1 MTRLLAIFVKEF
13 RQISRDKLSL
23 GMLILIPGLLLVLYG
38 YALSFDVKNIQTAV
52 LDEDKTTDSRRF
64 LDGIFQNPYFT
75 RKVDLTDRKPVDEL
89 LMKGIVKAVLI
100 VPRGFAEKIRRNE
113 QVTIQVLIDG
123 SDSTSGST
131 IHGYMDLLS
140 AKFNREI
147 VVQSFTKYGKEPI
160 APFVRLEPR
169 VWFNPDL
176 ASAVFLVPGLI
187 AMFLMLSSVIAA
199 SLSIVREKER
209 KTMEQVMVSAIRP
222 WELIVG
228 KTLPYIFIC
237 ILTMAMTLL
246 LGYLLFGIVVRGSWL
261 LLSFA
266 TLLFLF
272 ASLGMGMIIS
282 ALTNSQQIAL
292 QVATI
297 ATLLPSVV
305 LSGLVFPIKNMPIVI
320 QVMTMFVIPRHFV
333 TILRGIIIKGAGFDA
348 LWQSFL
354 ALFLLG
360 IIFNILAIIRMRKS
374 LI

>member
-1 MTRLLAIFVKEF
+1 MMRLQAIIIKEF
-13 RQISRDKLSL
+13 RQISRDKFSL
-23 GMLILIPGLLLVLYG
+23 GMLIFIPALLLVLYG
-38 YALSFDVKNIQTAV
+38 YALSFDVKNIMTAV

-64 LDGIFQNPYFT
+64 LDGIFQNPYFK
-75 RKVDLTDRKPVDEL
+75 RKIDLTDRKPVDEL
-89 LMKGIVKAVLI
+89 LMEGIVKAVLI
-100 VPRGFAEKIRRNE
+100 VPRGFAEKLRKNE
-113 QVTIQVLIDG
+113 EVSVQVLIDG
-123 SDSTSGST
+123 SDSTSGTT
-131 IHGYMDLLS
+131 IHGYMELLA
-140 AKFNREI
+140 AKFNTEI
-147 VVQSFTKYGKEPI
+147 VVQTFSRYGKEPFV
-160 APFVRLEPR
+160 PVVRLEPR

-176 ASAVFLVPGLI
+176 ASAIFLVPGLI
-187 AMFLMLSSVIAA
+187 ATFLMLSSVIAA

-209 KTMEQVMVSAIRP
+209 RTIEQVMVSAVRP

-282 ALTNSQQIAL
+282 ALTNSQQVAL

-297 ATLLPSVV
+297 ATLLPSIV
-305 LSGLVFPIKNMPIVI
+305 LSGLVFPIKNMPVVI
-320 QVMTMFVIPRHFV
+320 QVMTLFIIPRHFV
-333 TILRGIIIKGAGFDA
+333 TILRGIIIKGAGIDA

-354 ALFLLG
+354 AMFLLG
-360 IIFNILAIIRMRKS
+360 LVFNILAVIRMRKS
-374 LI
+374 LT

>member
-1 MTRLLAIFVKEF
+1 MRLQAIIIKEF
-13 RQISRDKLSL
+13 RQISRDKFSL
-23 GMLILIPGLLLVLYG
+23 GMLIFIPALLLVLYG
-38 YALSFDVKNIQTAV
+38 YALSFDVKNIMTAV

-64 LDGIFQNPYFT
+64 LDGIFQNPYFK
-75 RKVDLTDRKPVDEL
+75 RKIDLTDRKPVDEL
-89 LMKGIVKAVLI
+89 LMEGIVKAVLI
-100 VPRGFAEKIRRNE
+100 VPRGFAEKLRKNE
-113 QVTIQVLIDG
+113 EVSVQVLIDG
-123 SDSTSGST
+123 SDSTSGTT
-131 IHGYMDLLS
+131 IHGYMELLA
-140 AKFNREI
+140 AKFNTEI
-147 VVQSFTKYGKEPI
+147 VVQTFSRYGKEPFV
-160 APFVRLEPR
+160 PVVRLEPR

-176 ASAVFLVPGLI
+176 ASAIFLVPGLI
-187 AMFLMLSSVIAA
+187 ATFLMLSSVIAA

-209 KTMEQVMVSAIRP
+209 RTIEQVMVSAVRP

-282 ALTNSQQIAL
+282 ALTNSQQVAL

-297 ATLLPSVV
+297 ATLLPSIV
-305 LSGLVFPIKNMPIVI
+305 LSGLVFPIKNMPVVI
-320 QVMTMFVIPRHFV
+320 QVMTLFIIPRHFV
-333 TILRGIIIKGAGFDA
+333 TILRGIIIKGAGIDA

-354 ALFLLG
+354 AMFLLG
-360 IIFNILAIIRMRKS
+360 LVFNILAVIRMRKS
-374 LI
+374 LT

>member
-1 MTRLLAIFVKEF
+1 MRLQAIIIKEF
-13 RQISRDKLSL
+13 RQISRDKFSL
-23 GMLILIPGLLLVLYG
+23 GMLIFIPALLLVLYG
-38 YALSFDVKNIQTAV
+38 YALSFDVKNIMTAV

-64 LDGIFQNPYFT
+64 LDGIFQNPYFK
-75 RKVDLTDRKPVDEL
+75 RKIDLTDRKPVDEL
-89 LMKGIVKAVLI
+89 LMEGIVKAVLI
-100 VPRGFAEKIRRNE
+100 VPRGFAEKLRKNE
-113 QVTIQVLIDG
+113 EVSVQILIDG
-123 SDSTSGST
+123 SDSTSGTT
-131 IHGYMDLLS
+131 IHGYMELLA
-140 AKFNREI
+140 AKFNTEI
-147 VVQSFTKYGKEPI
+147 VVQTFSRYGKEPFV
-160 APFVRLEPR
+160 PVVRLEPR

-176 ASAVFLVPGLI
+176 ASAIFLVPGLI

-209 KTMEQVMVSAIRP
+209 RTIEQVMVSAVRP

-282 ALTNSQQIAL
+282 ALTNSQQVAL

-297 ATLLPSVV
+297 ATLLPSIV
-305 LSGLVFPIKNMPIVI
+305 LSGLVFPIKNMPVVI
-320 QVMTMFVIPRHFV
+320 QVMTLFIIPRHFV
-333 TILRGIIIKGAGFDA
+333 TILRGIIIKGAGIDA

-354 ALFLLG
+354 AMFLLG
-360 IIFNILAIIRMRKS
+360 LVFNILAVIRMRKS
-374 LI
+374 LT